1 MKTAPDFVRKV
12 YEQHSIESIDN
23 MLRNSFLFTEPG
35 HSSQSRLDDTSSSSI
50 NGEYLKMLKS
60 FLNTAWE
67 PILIPQGEETKEM
80 VMYLTLEVLLKNPII
95 LEEVWKQIGAF

>member
-1 MKTAPDFVRKV
+1 
-12 YEQHSIESIDN
+12 
-23 MLRNSFLFTEPG
+23 
-35 HSSQSRLDDTSSSSI
+35 
-50 NGEYLKMLKS
+50 MLKS

-95 LEEVWKQIGAF
+95 LEEVWIQIGAFKEGKSVSFDTMRMFKDLLTNPFDNF

>member
-1 MKTAPDFVRKV
+1 LLASQAVVKTAPDFERKV

-35 HSSQSRLDDTSSSSI
+35 NSTTGRLDDTSCSSI

-67 PILIPQGEETKEM
+67 PILIP
-80 VMYLTLEVLLKNPII
+80 
-95 LEEVWKQIGAF
+95 